1 MSTVEQQLYTPDD
14 LLQMP
19 DGDRYELV
27 DGQLVEQEDMGGK
40 SVWAGGQVF
49 FELVLYAKANGGWA
63 FMDGVGY
70 QCYPFA
76 PDQVRKPDAS
86 FVCAGRFENDEI
98 PDGHIRIPPDLAVEV
113 VSPNDLFKNV
123 EGKVDEYLR
132 AGVKMVWVIDPKFCT
147 IRIFRDRIGNARQIG
162 PNDEL
167 TGDDV
172 LPGFRCQVSELFP
185 KPKESDTLASEKE
198 SAEYTSSGDE

>member
-1 MSTVEQQLYTPDD
+1 MSTVEQQLYTPED

-49 FELVLYAKANGGWA
+49 LGLALYAKANGGWA

-113 VSPNDLFKNV
+113 VSPNDLYYKV
-123 EGKVDEYLR
+123 ESKVDEYLR
-132 AGVKMVWVIDPKFCT
+132 AGVSIVWVVNPE
-147 IRIFRDRIGNARQIG
+147 FRTVRVFRGSIEQLTQFG

-167 TGDDV
+167 TGGET
-172 LPGFRCQVSELFP
+172 LPGFRCRVADLFP
-185 KPKESDTLASEKE
+185 APSPASDSRKFT
-198 SAEYTSSGDE
+198 AEPGDA